1 MTVAFE
7 NVRQAEAAPHAA
19 PHAAPAARIA
29 AIQAML
35 ADLWPRTMVSFGFA
49 LSLIW
54 AGFLLWLCVRLFTL
68 ILVSSVR

>member
-19 PHAAPAARIA
+19 PAARIV

-68 ILVSSVR
+68 ILVSSIR